1 MDWVFRTI
9 SKAVPFVKGKNV
21 TIGNVVEIK
30 KNIDT
35 CVNMRVYLIP
45 EQRRSTH
52 KGSREVLLET
62 EQNRYSRKTLL
73 DT

>member
-21 TIGNVVEIK
+21 TIGNAAEIK

-45 EQRRSTH
+45 E
-52 KGSREVLLET
+52 
-62 EQNRYSRKTLL
+62 
-73 DT
+73 